1 MNISPIFKQG
11 SGQKAGVSLRKPPLK
26 YIIIPLVVLL
36 AALCI
41 GGAEL
46 AASYFFAPEFFEKI
60 TAPVRR
66 GTQAVI
72 TFCQDTASFCQDQA
86 LELGSE
92 ALAFIDRITEPPPQ
106 PDPLPEADTS
116 QQTEL
121 SEENQFSDGILYE
134 ITVNFADPSITELKW
149 VDGVEILTGGVVELR
164 YFCQSLPPWAE
175 EPYGSDDIGHYG
187 CGPTAMAMVISSFT
201 DEVWNPRDMAQWA
214 VEHHHWAKGSGSYL
228 SIVPDTAEAFGLSA
242 RSLEKTT
249 DAIQSAL
256 LSGELVVALMG
267 PGHFTKGGHFIL
279 IHGLTLSGSFLV
291 ADPNSPDR
299 SLMEWEGELL
309 VEELSRSTSH
319 GAPLWAIA
327 RS

>member
-1 MNISPIFKQG
+1 M
-11 SGQKAGVSLRKPPLK
+11 
-26 YIIIPLVVLL
+26 VLL
-36 AALCI
+36 AVLCI

-46 AASYFFAPEFFEKI
+46 AASYFFAPEFFEKT

-66 GTQAVI
+66 GAKAVI
-72 TFCQDTASFCQDQA
+72 GFCQDTASFCQEQA
-86 LELGSE
+86 IELSSE
-92 ALAFIDRITEPPPQ
+92 ALALIDRLTAPKPISEPEAASEPSEIT
-106 PDPLPEADTS
+106 LPEQPGEA
-116 QQTEL
+116 
-121 SEENQFSDGILYE
+121 QFSDGILYE
-134 ITVNFADPSITELKW
+134 STADFADPSVTELKW
-149 VDGVEILTGGVVELR
+149 VDGVEILTGGVVEIR
-164 YFCQSLPPWAE
+164 YFCQSLPPWAD
-175 EPYGSDDIGHYG
+175 EPYGSDDICHYG

-228 SIVPDTAEAFGLSA
+228 SIVPDTAQTFGLSA
-242 RSLEKTT
+242 RSLEKSP

-279 IHGLTLSGSFLV
+279 IHGLTLSGSLLV

-299 SLMEWEGELL
+299 SLMEWDANLI
-309 VEELSRSTSH
+309 VKELSRSTSH
-319 GAPLWAIA
+319 GGPVWAIA